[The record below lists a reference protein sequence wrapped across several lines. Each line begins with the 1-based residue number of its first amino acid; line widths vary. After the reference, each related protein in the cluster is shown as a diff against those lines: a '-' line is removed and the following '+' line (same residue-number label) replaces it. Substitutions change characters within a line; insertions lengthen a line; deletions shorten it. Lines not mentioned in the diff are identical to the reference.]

1 MRMYDIIKKKRDG
14 GELSTEEIRYFI
26 NGVTDGSVPDYQAA
40 ALCMAIYF
48 KRMSVRETCD
58 LTYAVRDSGDTLDF
72 SAVNGLRVDK
82 HSTGGVGDKTSLV
95 VGAVVASFGVKVAK
109 ISGRG
114 LGHTGGT
121 IDKLEA
127 IEGFNTAIPH
137 ADFIRQVNEIGFAI
151 VGQSGE
157 LTPADKKLYALR
169 DVTATVDSMPLI
181 AASIMGKKL
190 AVGDDCIVLDV
201 KTGSGSF
208 MKTVEDSVALARLMV
223 DIGKN
228 AGKKIVAL
236 ITDMDRPLGYSIG
249 NSLEVIEAVETL
261 KGRGPKDLTEVCT
274 ELAAYMLS
282 LAGKGS
288 VETCKRL
295 VAQSI
300 ANGSA
305 FEKLKQMVKAQGGD
319 VKLIDDTA
327 NFKKAKYSHQV
338 ICANRGY
345 ICKSDTEAYGLASL
359 ALGAGRNA
367 LGDKIDYSAGIILN
381 KKTGDFVEEG
391 EEIATLYSNDKSSF
405 ERAEKILLSA
415 TEIKD
420 SKPEEE
426 PLIYCTVE

>member
-48 KRMSVRETCD
+48 KGMSVRETCD

-95 VGAVVASFGVKVAK
+95 VGAAVASFGVKVAK

-236 ITDMDRPLGYSIG
+236 ITDMDRPLGYAIG

-327 NFKKAKYSHQV
+327 NFKKAKYSHKV

>member
-48 KRMSVRETCD
+48 KGMSVRETCD

-95 VGAVVASFGVKVAK
+95 VGAAVASFGVKVAK

-327 NFKKAKYSHQV
+327 NFKKAKYSHKV

-391 EEIATLYSNDKSSF
+391 EKIATLYSNDKSSF